1 MTTMITTTLAVITII
16 TIYIRNGWG
25 SGCCSPW
32 LGLSKEN
39 RNLTDELISQSL
51 PIIWIGLW
59 VTDWVGVIDVTIL
72 VEWTTSVE

>member
-1 MTTMITTTLAVITII
+1 MITTTLAVITII

-25 SGCCSPW
+25 LGCCSPW

-59 VTDWVGVIDVTIL
+59 VTDWVGVIDVMIL
-72 VEWTTSVE
+72 VEWTTAVE